1 MKSSTPGST
10 NNPSSIDETDD
21 LPQLIAY
28 PNPATGEV
36 VNLNRKINA
45 RVFNSSG
52 KMMFSGSRISSIDIG
67 KFAPGLYV
75 VVSEDG
81 ARVKFMIY

>member
-1 MKSSTPGST
+1 
-10 NNPSSIDETDD
+10 
-21 LPQLIAY
+21 
-28 PNPATGEV
+28 
-36 VNLNRKINA
+36 
-45 RVFNSSG
+45 
-52 KMMFSGSRISSIDIG
+52 MMFSGSRISSIDIG

>member
-1 MKSSTPGST
+1 MK
-10 NNPSSIDETDD
+10 
-21 LPQLIAY
+21 
-28 PNPATGEV
+28 
-36 VNLNRKINA
+36 KILCR

-52 KMMFSGSRISSIDIG
+52 KMMFSGSQISSIDIG

-75 VVSEDG
+75 VVREDG